1 MVRWNARRRNVLAV
15 AVVSVVGGGLLAL
28 PLTTAQAEMAQVDL
42 IYRCT
47 RGVATTPD
55 SRPVELKVTLTVQT
69 ALAVGEPLNVKWNV
83 AYQNN
88 TSFLSPG
95 LFQPG
100 GRLLATGK
108 VGVLGDPWQG
118 ELHSLGAK
126 DQELLQAGGSLAL
139 PEAISGA
146 VSTTESGVFEI
157 EPRNLLIDFTP
168 PASEEVVNDDAGV
181 PVIEYHGDG
190 WQDFNDRDP
199 KFNDIH
205 NDVHA
210 TEKKYSTATFKFTG
224 TGVDFITEQDH
235 RAGKVGFKI
244 DGKPGIPATAD
255 ASKDAN
261 GNPVVVVNQGN
272 HTLWGVRDLPYGEH
286 KLVVENLD
294 DKWMMVDGFRAVT
307 EEILTPP
314 KQFQAT
320 CKPVKKPTAIRVVI
334 GGGSATNP
342 PESPGTTPSVTPS
355 GSDGPPTSPAT
366 SPGQSPNGSSSPSP
380 GTNNPGTNGSPRPTV
395 TVTNTA
401 TASTSPKP
409 TTTTTV
415 TMTATPTVAQ
425 VEVTPKG
432 GAQTGEAPED
442 ASSGGL
448 LLGSGG
454 LMLLVG
460 VWGGV
465 ALLRRRAAHSGE
477 SAETL

>member
-1 MVRWNARRRNVLAV
+1 MLAV

-28 PLTTAQAEMAQVDL
+28 PLTTAQAEMAQVD
-42 IYRCT
+42 IVYRCRDT
-47 RGVATTPD
+47 GGQPKVPNPVVPN
-55 SRPVELKVTLTVQT
+55 PVELKVTLTVQT
-69 ALAVGEPLNVKWNV
+69 ALAVGQPLDVKWNV

-100 GRLLATGK
+100 ARVSATGK
-108 VGVLGDPWQG
+108 VGVLGDPWRG

-126 DQELLQAGGSLAL
+126 EQELLQEGGSLAL

-146 VSTTESGVFEI
+146 VSTTDSGVFEI
-157 EPRNLLIDFTP
+157 EPRDLLIDFTP
-168 PASEEVVNDDAGV
+168 PPSEEVVNDDAGA
-181 PVIEYHGDG
+181 PVIEYHGEG

-210 TEKKYSTATFKFTG
+210 TEKRYSTATFRFTG

-235 RAGKVGFKI
+235 RAGKMGFTL

-255 ASKDAN
+255 ASKNAD
-261 GNPVVVVNQGN
+261 GTPVVVVNQGN
-272 HTLWGVRDLPYGEH
+272 HTLWGMRGLPYGEH
-286 KLVVENLD
+286 ELVVENLE

-307 EEILTPP
+307 EELLDPP
-314 KQFQAT
+314 KQFQVT

-334 GGGSATNP
+334 GGGSGTEP
-342 PESPGTTPSVTPS
+342 SGSPGTTPSSGPS
-355 GSDGPPTSPAT
+355 ASPSNPSASPSSSGPNSPSPTGT
-366 SPGQSPNGSSSPSP
+366 SPSP
-380 GTNNPGTNGSPRPTV
+380 GASSPGPSDSPRPTV

-401 TASTSPKP
+401 TASPSPRP

-442 ASSGGL
+442 SSSGGL

-454 LMLLVG
+454 LMLLAG
-460 VWGGV
+460 AWSGV
-465 ALLRRRAAHSGE
+465 ALLRRRAAHSGD